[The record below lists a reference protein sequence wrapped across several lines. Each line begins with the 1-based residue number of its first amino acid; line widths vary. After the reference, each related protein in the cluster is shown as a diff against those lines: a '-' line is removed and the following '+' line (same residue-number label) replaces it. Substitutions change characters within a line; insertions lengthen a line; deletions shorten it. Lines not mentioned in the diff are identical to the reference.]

1 MKRGGILCLTLLAP
15 IGCSS
20 DPKLIDTE
28 ELLNQA
34 PQSSE
39 QRYRCDDGTQLD
51 TRYEQA
57 NDEMVVFLNHRA
69 VRLTRERAA
78 SGTKYSAD
86 DIVFWNKGD
95 RASLSR
101 GNGEPVACRAI
112 DTEEDASR
120 S

>member
-1 MKRGGILCLTLLAP
+1 MVTGMKRGGILCLTLLAP

-28 ELLNQA
+28 DLLNQA

-39 QRYRCDDGTQLD
+39 QRYRCDDNTQLD

-57 NDEMVVFLNHRA
+57 NDEMVVFLNNRA
-69 VRLTRERAA
+69 ARLTRERAA
-78 SGTKYSAD
+78 SGAKYSAD

-95 RASLSR
+95 RASLTR
-101 GNGEPVACRAI
+101 GDGRTVECRRV
-112 DTEEDASR
+112 DTE
-120 S
+120 